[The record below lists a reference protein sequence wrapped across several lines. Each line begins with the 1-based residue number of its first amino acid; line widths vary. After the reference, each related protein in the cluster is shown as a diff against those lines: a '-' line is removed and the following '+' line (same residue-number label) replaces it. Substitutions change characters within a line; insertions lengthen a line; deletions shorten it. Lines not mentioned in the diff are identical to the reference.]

1 MLGKL
6 IKYEMMY
13 SLRRMLPFY
22 LGCIFMSFI
31 VTMFNNQLD
40 QMKGNP
46 IMMIIVTVLMLFFGF
61 GMMIMNVFV
70 IVTRFSKS
78 CFSTEG
84 YLTFTIPATKFQVLM
99 SKLLSAALLT
109 LGTAISYAIS
119 AAIFIFV
126 LAKFDLKSLKIAFD
140 FIGGDYFAFFSPLI
154 VMISIAFLSTTAA
167 YAILAITNSKVF
179 IRNKWVSEIVLTLM
193 AIIGYNVF
201 MHYTMNPI
209 REALLRE
216 FTFKSTNAHLF
227 AEFIH
232 YQRMMLSWNLSASL
246 INTVFGVI
254 LLFVTLY
261 FLNNHLNI
269 EGNE

>member
-1 MLGKL
+1 
-6 IKYEMMY
+6 MY

-22 LGCIFMSFI
+22 LGCIFMSFV
-31 VTMFNNQLD
+31 VTVFNTQLD
-40 QMKGNP
+40 RMQMQGNP

-61 GMMIMNVFV
+61 GMMVMNIFV

-84 YLTFTIPATKFQVLM
+84 YLTFTLPATKFQVLM

-119 AAIFIFV
+119 AAISAAIFMFV
-126 LAKFDLKSLKIAFD
+126 FAKFDLGVLMSVFE
-140 FIGGDYFAFFSPLI
+140 FIGGDYFALLSPLI
-154 VMISIAFLSTTAA
+154 VMVSMAFLSTTAA

-179 IRNKWVSEIVLTLM
+179 IRSKWLSEVVLTLV

-201 MHYTMNPI
+201 MQFTMNPI
-209 REALLRE
+209 RETIMRE
-216 FTFKSTNAHLF
+216 INFGSTGEHF
-227 AEFIH
+227 FSEFIH

-261 FLNNHLNI
+261 FLNHHLNI

>member
-1 MLGKL
+1 
-6 IKYEMMY
+6 MY

-31 VTMFNNQLD
+31 VTLFNTQLD
-40 QMKGNP
+40 QMQMQGNP
-46 IMMIIVTVLMLFFGF
+46 IMMIVVTVLMFFFGF
-61 GMMIMNVFV
+61 GMMVMNVFV

-84 YLTFTIPATKFQVLM
+84 YLTFTLPATQFQVLM
-99 SKLLSAALLT
+99 SKLASAALLT

-119 AAIFIFV
+119 AGIFVFV
-126 LAKFDLKSLKIAFD
+126 LARFNLGNLMAVFE
-140 FIGGDYFAFFSPLI
+140 FIGGDYFALLSPLI
-154 VMISIAFLSTTAA
+154 VMVSVAFLSTTAA

-179 IRNKWVSEIVLTLM
+179 IRNKWVSEVVLTLV

-209 REALLRE
+209 REAISRE
-216 FTFKSTNAHLF
+216 IHFSASGNHLF
-227 AEFIH
+227 SELIH
-232 YQRMMLSWNLSASL
+232 YQKMMLSWNLSASL

-254 LLFVTLY
+254 LFVVTLY
-261 FLNNHLNI
+261 FLKNHLNI